1 MKINYILCL
10 LLLFPLCSFCQSAN
24 QDEIPFEL
32 LPSGH
37 ILVKAKVDNVQGNF
51 IFDTGAGVTTFTKT
65 FFKKLTHTTLEDGSY
80 TAFRAT
86 GERVDLDLYQVAD
99 FELGSLKKTNEE
111 ISYVDMDLGDI
122 DGIISLK
129 LVESRPFTIDFEKKV
144 LRFESPA
151 SLAQIKKTAKKIP
164 VQLEQSR
171 EKSLTIF
178 SYFKINDKLNLQLA
192 LDAGAGKDVYR
203 LNPKYLKALNVDIAD
218 TLHVKTIQKKSE
230 FNKDFVSNIYKT
242 RLKNLASADQPTI
255 DVKDFPVQFVDGLIY
270 DGIIWINWL
279 GKKIT
284 FDLQDKVLLVQR

>member
-1 MKINYILCL
+1 MKVNYIICL
-10 LLLFPLCSFCQSAN
+10 LLLLPLYGFCQSAN

-51 IFDTGAGVTTFTKT
+51 IFDTGAGVTTFTKA
-65 FFKKLTHTTLEDGSY
+65 FFKKLVHTTLEDGGY

-86 GERVDLDLYQVAD
+86 GERADLDLYRVAD
-99 FELGSLKKTNEE
+99 FELGSLKRINEE

-122 DGIISLK
+122 EGIISLK
-129 LVESRPFTIDFEKKV
+129 FFESRPFTIDFEKKV
-144 LRFESPA
+144 LRLELPTT
-151 SLAQIKKTAKKIP
+151 LAQIKRTAKKLPI
-164 VQLEQSR
+164 QLEQSR

-203 LNPKYLKALNVDIAD
+203 LNPKYLKALNIDISD
-218 TLHVKTIQKKSE
+218 TLQVKTIQKKSE
-230 FNKDFVSNIYKT
+230 FNKEFVSSIYKT
-242 RLKNLASADQPTI
+242 RLKSLAAADQPTI

-279 GKKIT
+279 GKRIT
-284 FDLQDKVLLVQR
+284 FDLQDKALLVQR